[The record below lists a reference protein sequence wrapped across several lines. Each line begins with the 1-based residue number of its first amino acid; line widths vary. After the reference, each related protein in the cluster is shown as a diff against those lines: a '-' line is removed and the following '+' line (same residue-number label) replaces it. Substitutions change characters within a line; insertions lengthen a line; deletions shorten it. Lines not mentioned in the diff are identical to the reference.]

1 VDSIADMLI
10 RIVNAQKVRKESVDM
25 PHSRTKEE
33 IARIMLAEGYVGKV
47 DSFTRLDKR
56 HLRINFKYPSDRKL
70 LIEGVKRVSTP
81 GRRVYVGKD
90 KVPSVQAGFG
100 TAIISTSKGLM
111 TDEQARR
118 QKVGGEVVCYIW

>member
-10 RIVNAQKVRKESVDM
+10 RIVNAQKVRKEAVDM
-25 PHSRTKEE
+25 PHSRIKEE

-47 DSFTRLDKR
+47 DSFTRLNKR
-56 HLRINFKYPSDRKL
+56 NLRISFKYPAGRKL
-70 LIEGVKRVSTP
+70 LIEGIKRVSTP
-81 GRRVYVGKD
+81 GRRVYVGAD
-90 KVPSVQAGFG
+90 RVPQVRAGFG

-111 TDEQARR
+111 TDEQARQ